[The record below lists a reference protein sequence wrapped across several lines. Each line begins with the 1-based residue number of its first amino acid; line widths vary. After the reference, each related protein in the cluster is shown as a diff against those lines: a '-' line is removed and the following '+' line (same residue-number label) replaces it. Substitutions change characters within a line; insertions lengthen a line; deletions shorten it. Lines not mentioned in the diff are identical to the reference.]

1 MSSAF
6 SMNKQ
11 HLNVSPVIK
20 PEFTDSVKQ
29 LTDPAHIHHL
39 KVSGRVSPDGL
50 KSKEDPD
57 SDV

>member
-1 MSSAF
+1 
-6 SMNKQ
+6 MNKQ

-20 PEFTDSVKQ
+20 AEFTDSVKQ